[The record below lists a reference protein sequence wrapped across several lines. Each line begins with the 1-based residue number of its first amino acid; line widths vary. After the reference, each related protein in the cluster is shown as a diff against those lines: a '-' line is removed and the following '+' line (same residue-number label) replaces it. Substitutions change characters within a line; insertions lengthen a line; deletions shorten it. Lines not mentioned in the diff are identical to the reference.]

1 MTVLTVYGRQECHLC
16 QDMQYAL
23 EPYQQEL
30 GFEVKFIDI
39 DRNPELVEEYGTR
52 VPVLVAQEHEI
63 CHYFLDKQA
72 LFQYFEQA

>member
-1 MTVLTVYGRQECHLC
+1 MTVLTVYGRLDCHLC

-23 EPYQQEL
+23 EPYREEL

-39 DRNPELVEEYGTR
+39 ERDPELVKAYGTR
-52 VPVLVAQEHEI
+52 VPVLAAQENEI

-72 LFQYFEQA
+72 LFQYFEPA